1 MNRRNK
7 SSDKRTLFVTVGS
20 TKFELLIDT
29 VLSERTMGVLERNGI
44 ERIVMQVGNGK
55 HNDQELA
62 ELKRDETKKFY
73 RGKIEVVAYMYK
85 SSLRDDLLSADLV
98 ISHAGSG
105 SIIESLEADKRLIVV
120 VNESLM
126 DNHQFELAE
135 KMFELNYLLYTTCS
149 GLDEKIDLMHTPE
162 FSLSKYT
169 PGNPRKFGHFL
180 EDMITEYQK
189 RWDSFR
195 FLKHKDYKL
204 F

>member
-1 MNRRNK
+1 MSRRNK
-7 SSDKRTLFVTVGS
+7 SSDKRTVFVTVGS

-29 VLSERTMGVLERNGI
+29 VLSERILSVLERNGI

-55 HNDQELA
+55 HEDPDLA
-62 ELKRDETKKFY
+62 ELKKRDETKKFY

-85 SSLRDDLLSADLV
+85 SSLREDLLGADLV

-105 SIIESLEADKRLIVV
+105 SIIESLEAEKRLIVV

-149 GLDEKIDLMHTPE
+149 GLDEKIDLMHAAE

-169 PGNPRKFGHFL
+169 PGNPRKFGHLL
-180 EDMITEYQK
+180 EDMIVEYQK
-189 RWDSFR
+189 R
-195 FLKHKDYKL
+195 
-204 F
+204 